1 VLDRRWSDRVRASL
15 VDRAD
20 PGHAALRARWLADHP
35 KAKLYIDFGHVGLVR
50 LTPRSALPNGDFGR
64 AVRLTAQDLGG
75 QAPRPTDG
83 SSCTALICQFCPVWT
98 IW

>member
-1 VLDRRWSDRVRASL
+1 MSDRRRSDRVRASF

-20 PGHAALRARWLADHP
+20 PGHAALRAMWLADHP
-35 KAKLYIDFGHVGLVR
+35 KAKLHVDFGDFGFAC
-50 LTPRSALPNGDFGR
+50 LTPLSALLNGSFGR

-75 QAPRPTDG
+75 QAPTPTPG
-83 SSCTALICQFCPVWT
+83 SSCTALICQPSPVWT